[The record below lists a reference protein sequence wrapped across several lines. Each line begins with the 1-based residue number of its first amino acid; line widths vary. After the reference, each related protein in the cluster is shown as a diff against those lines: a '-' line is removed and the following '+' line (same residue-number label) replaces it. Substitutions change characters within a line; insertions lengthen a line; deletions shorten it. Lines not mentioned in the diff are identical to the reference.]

1 MSNILIAGGS
11 GLIGQRLSKLLAE
24 RGHAVAHLSRSKPG
38 NSPYP
43 VFQWDPA
50 QGEIEAEAIRQA
62 DYVINLAGAGIADK
76 PWTAARKELIIRSRT
91 DSARLLQ
98 ESFTRFDHQPKAYI
112 SASAIGYYGN
122 RGDEWLD
129 ETAAPGSGF
138 LAESSVA
145 WEKSIAKVAQSGI
158 RTAALRIG
166 IVLST
171 QGGAMEKM
179 LLPFNF
185 GLGTYF
191 GDGSQWYS
199 WIHIDD
205 LCQMFVKV
213 LEDDA
218 MQGFYNGVAPEPVTN
233 KELVAQMKTALGKPG
248 LILPAPAIALRLAMG
263 EMADVILS
271 SARVSS
277 RKIETAGFAFRFPR
291 LLPALK
297 DLLER
302 KV

>member
-11 GLIGQRLSKLLAE
+11 GLIGQRLSELLAE
-24 RGHAVAHLSRSKPG
+24 RGHTVAHLSRSKPD
-38 NSPYP
+38 NSPYT
-43 VFQWDPA
+43 VFQWNPA
-50 QGEIEAEAIRQA
+50 QREIEAAAIRQA

-112 SASAIGYYGN
+112 SASAIGYYGS

-129 ETAAPGSGF
+129 EEAGPGIGF
-138 LAESSVA
+138 LSESTLE
-145 WEKSIAKVAQSGI
+145 WEKAVEEVSRSGI
-158 RTAALRIG
+158 RTVAIRIG

-179 LLPFNF
+179 LLPFNL
-185 GLGTYF
+185 GVGTYF
-191 GDGSQWYS
+191 GNGSQWYS

-205 LCQMFVKV
+205 LCGIFIKA
-213 LEDDA
+213 LEDEA
-218 MQGFYNGVAPEPVTN
+218 MQGIFNGVAPAPATN
-233 KELVAQMKTALGKPG
+233 KALVEEMKAALGRPA
-248 LILPAPAIALRLAMG
+248 LIMPAPAFALRLAMG
-263 EMADVILS
+263 EMADVILF
-271 SARVSS
+271 SARASA
-277 RKIETAGFAFRFPR
+277 RKLQAAGFEFRFPH

-297 DLLER
+297 DLLGR

>member
-11 GLIGQRLSKLLAE
+11 GLIGQRLSELLAE
-24 RGHAVAHLSRSKPG
+24 RGHTVAHLSRSKPD

-43 VFQWDPA
+43 VFQWNPA
-50 QGEIEAEAIRQA
+50 QREIEAEAIRQA

-91 DSARLLQ
+91 DSARLLR

-122 RGDEWLD
+122 RGEEWLD

-138 LAESSVA
+138 LAESTVA
-145 WEKSIAKVAQSGI
+145 WEKSIAEVAQSGI

-179 LLPFNF
+179 LLPFSF

-205 LCQMFVKV
+205 LCQMFVKA
-213 LEDDA
+213 LEDDT

-233 KELVAQMKTALGKPG
+233 KELVGQMKTALGKPG

-277 RKIETAGFAFRFPR
+277 RKIEAAGFAFRFPR